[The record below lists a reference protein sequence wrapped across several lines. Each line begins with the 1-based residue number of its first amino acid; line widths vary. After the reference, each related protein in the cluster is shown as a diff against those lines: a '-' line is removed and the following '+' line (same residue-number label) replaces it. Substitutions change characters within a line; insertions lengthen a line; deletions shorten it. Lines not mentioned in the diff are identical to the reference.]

1 MMESIIKLVIWHDHK
16 NYSSSNAS
24 VLVGTRNYSEHINKD
39 IDEILDVDS
48 MIHDPATNGVEFD
61 RGFWNILEVGF
72 LNHKDVDDLNPTQV
86 NFTEGIKLIV
96 DLNPSDEAKDTG
108 KGKWKQK
115 SINDILG
122 INRKK

>member
-1 MMESIIKLVIWHDHK
+1 
-16 NYSSSNAS
+16 
-24 VLVGTRNYSEHINKD
+24 
-39 IDEILDVDS
+39 

-108 KGKWKQK
+108 KGK
-115 SINDILG
+115 
-122 INRKK
+122 